1 LEADHYGSDLAA
13 ALPYDLANV
22 LSQGNS
28 FGALKAKL
36 SAELGAKQLHPL
48 TSIPD
53 LDFHYDL
60 RQASYPAIPRLE
72 LPDVHTRVQSVG
84 ALADLFDERSLPTVR
99 SNKESLVLRDP
110 PEAEN
115 WERSLSPDNPLDSQR
130 SKHSEPRVEI
140 YSESKP
146 DQFANSSWT
155 HLPPLSLA
163 SGDFDQ
169 GEDSG
174 EEEDHSPRL
183 QFIQYQDCS
192 VLEDPVIVLE
202 PRFRAAPQL
211 QEDSCPRLSLD
222 SSDFATLYFDSP
234 VLTPA
239 RLSALP
245 SPKTSRSGFAD
256 ELDSH
261 GIQFIPASEI
271 CLGRA
276 VSSLSTVLE
285 MAEDCEA
292 GLAQHRCSSACLLL

>member
-1 LEADHYGSDLAA
+1 M
-13 ALPYDLANV
+13 
-22 LSQGNS
+22 
-28 FGALKAKL
+28 KAKL
-36 SAELGAKQLHPL
+36 SAELGGKQLYSF

-53 LDFHYDL
+53 IDFHYDL
-60 RQASYPAIPRLE
+60 RQASYPAKPMLE
-72 LPDVHTRVQSVG
+72 QPNIHIRVQSVG
-84 ALADLFDERSLPTVR
+84 ALADLFDERSLPAVR
-99 SNKESLVLRDP
+99 SNKESLVLLDP
-110 PEAEN
+110 PEADA

-130 SKHSEPRVEI
+130 SKHSEPRVET

-169 GEDSG
+169 EEDSG
-174 EEEDHSPRL
+174 EEEDHFPRL
-183 QFIQYQDCS
+183 QFIQYQDSS
-192 VLEDPVIVLE
+192 VLEEDPVIVLE
-202 PRFRAAPQL
+202 PRFRSAPPM

-245 SPKTSRSGFAD
+245 SPKTSRSGFGD

-261 GIQFIPASEI
+261 GIQVIPASEI

-285 MAEDCEA
+285 LAEECEA
-292 GLAQHRCSSACLLL
+292 GGVQHRCSSACCLL